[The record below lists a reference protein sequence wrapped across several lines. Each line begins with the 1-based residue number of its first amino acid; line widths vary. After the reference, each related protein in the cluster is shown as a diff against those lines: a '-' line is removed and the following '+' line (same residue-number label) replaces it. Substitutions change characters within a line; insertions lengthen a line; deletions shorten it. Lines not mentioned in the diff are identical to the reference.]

1 MLLESAFQYLFC
13 GKFYS
18 YWLLFLLV
26 MQENKSGYFFNTM
39 YMYIGL
45 LVLFEHSKYSGTSRR
60 IESVIFDC
68 QEVSIFRGYQTI

>member
-1 MLLESAFQYLFC
+1 
-13 GKFYS
+13 
-18 YWLLFLLV
+18 
-26 MQENKSGYFFNTM
+26 M